1 MGKNDG
7 TPATMKFGK
16 SDTAVAT
23 LMRHVLCSGDKV
35 GDTSK
40 KDYETGCQ
48 GPNTLHHPDTSA

>member
-1 MGKNDG
+1 
-7 TPATMKFGK
+7 MKFGK

-23 LMRHVLCSGDKV
+23 LMRNVLCSGDEV